1 MTFLEWLTSSYPNP
15 SIHGQWGLLHI
26 LTLATCII
34 IIVAFTFLFRSK
46 SVKTKKIVLW
56 CFVAILILFEVTRRV
71 INFSKTTDFSFQN
84 VLYILLP
91 RPWCAISVFLLFVS
105 MCANKRFMYNFVS
118 ITGLVCAIAFF
129 AYPGVGFNNQY
140 ILFENLY
147 SIATHCLILI
157 CTILMITLRFTK
169 FEFKT
174 MYKELVVLACVLVY
188 ALFEI
193 YVLKIEKDPMYFMP
207 GNDIIKILGLPYP
220 VFLILYILVF
230 ALYFVSFYV
239 VSEVNR
245 KKKDKDNF
253 NQIINIIKKDI

>member
-1 MTFLEWLTSSYPNP
+1 
-15 SIHGQWGLLHI
+15 
-26 LTLATCII
+26 
-34 IIVAFTFLFRSK
+34 
-46 SVKTKKIVLW
+46 
-56 CFVAILILFEVTRRV
+56 
-71 INFSKTTDFSFQN
+71 
-84 VLYILLP
+84 
-91 RPWCAISVFLLFVS
+91 
-105 MCANKRFMYNFVS
+105 
-118 ITGLVCAIAFF
+118 
-129 AYPGVGFNNQY
+129 
-140 ILFENLY
+140 
-147 SIATHCLILI
+147 
-157 CTILMITLRFTK
+157 MITLRFTK